1 MSREASDTDAPAA
14 EAPVPAAAAK
24 PAVAERA
31 ALLKK
36 RPYVMLTDL
45 ADLWM
50 DTVVSQLLPE
60 DEKNDAILADAAP
73 APAGAAPPPADE
85 AADAPPPPPPA
96 DDLAAKLQKRAE
108 AIAEIRARA
117 RQNTAAARERAEA
130 AKRED
135 APAAEE
141 GA

>member
-1 MSREASDTDAPAA
+1 MS
-14 EAPVPAAAAK
+14 PAAA
-24 PAVAERA
+24 
-31 ALLKK
+31 K
-36 RPYVMLTDL
+36 RL
-45 ADLWM
+45 ADLEQVFAAGLVTEAEM
-50 DTVVSQLLPE
+50 RA
-60 DEKNDAILADAAP
+60 KRDAILADAAP